1 MDRRAFLSLFSTVER
16 SIAEKAIDDG
26 ASHAL
31 VSSCPVLYYGTLPSH
46 GLLLSSLGADTR
58 GTGREL
64 YISALEAAL
73 SGVEIIS
80 YASGKGQ
87 LSVLCGAEDGEGRI
101 HLIPADGINRFLSFS
116 KDRMRRVLLT
126 GGSVIFPSI
135 SGRDPSLALSLSSAL
150 SDAALVS
157 LGNGFGKYV
166 SSMLDEGKDAALL
179 RSSLSSRDGR
189 RLALEGCPVVDS
201 FSMCFSAA
209 KAVAHPHPEGRFSFL
224 SERFDALRL
233 C

>member
-80 YASGKGQ
+80 YASGKGK
-87 LSVLCGAEDGEGRI
+87 LSVLCGAEEGEGRI
-101 HLIPADGINRFLSFS
+101 YFCAIR
-116 KDRMRRVLLT
+116 
-126 GGSVIFPSI
+126 
-135 SGRDPSLALSLSSAL
+135 GRD
-150 SDAALVS
+150 
-157 LGNGFGKYV
+157 
-166 SSMLDEGKDAALL
+166 
-179 RSSLSSRDGR
+179 
-189 RLALEGCPVVDS
+189 
-201 FSMCFSAA
+201 
-209 KAVAHPHPEGRFSFL
+209 
-224 SERFDALRL
+224 
-233 C
+233 